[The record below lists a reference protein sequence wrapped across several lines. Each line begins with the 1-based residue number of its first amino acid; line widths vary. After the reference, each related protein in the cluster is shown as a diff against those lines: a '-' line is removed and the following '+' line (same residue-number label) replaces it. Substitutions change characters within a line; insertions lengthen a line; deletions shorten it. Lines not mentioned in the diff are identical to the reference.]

1 MIAMG
6 PVPPLNRPVMITAF
20 EGWNNAGDAATDA
33 VDHLRQQFNAAPRG
47 EIQPDEYY
55 DFQVNRPH
63 IHIDGDARRITWPT
77 TRFYL
82 ARDTSPVAS
91 GSERASTRAQVP
103 GDLAL
108 GPDLVLVAG
117 IEPNMKWRD
126 FCNEILETAAA
137 LDVELVINI
146 GSLLADV
153 PHTRPVPTTAFAT
166 DISMIDNLDIQ
177 RTTYEGPT
185 GIVGVLQQACDMA
198 GFKAISLWAAVPHYV
213 ANSPCPKATLALLRR
228 LEDVIDVTIPHGD
241 LDADSLAWQV
251 GVDEMAAEN
260 SELSEYVA
268 RLERARDSE
277 AIEEASGDVI
287 AAEFERYLRRRDH

>member
-1 MIAMG
+1 MIISDRI
-6 PVPPLNRPVMITAF
+6 PRLRRPVMVTAF
-20 EGWNNAGDAATDA
+20 EGWNNAGDAATDT
-33 VDHLRQQFNAAPRG
+33 VDHLRGQLAAQPLA
-47 EIQPDEYY
+47 EIEPDEYY

-77 TRFYL
+77 TRFF
-82 ARDTSPVAS
+82 VA
-91 GSERASTRAQVP
+91 ECCADRAASK
-103 GDLAL
+103 DLAVAV
-108 GPDLVLVAG
+108 GAGAATAKRDLILVAG
-117 IEPNMKWRD
+117 IEPNMKWRA
-126 FCNEILETAAA
+126 FCAELLELADR
-137 LDVELVINI
+137 LDVETVINI

-166 DISMIDNLDIQ
+166 DPVMIDTLDIQ

-185 GIVGVLQQACDMA
+185 GIVGVLQQACDVA

-228 LEDVIDVTIPHGD
+228 LEDIIDVTIDPGQ
-241 LDADSLAWQV
+241 LEADSLAWQV

-260 SELSEYVA
+260 SELADYVA

-277 AIEEASGDVI
+277 AIEETSGEVI
-287 AAEFERYLRRRDH
+287 AAEFERYLRRRGR